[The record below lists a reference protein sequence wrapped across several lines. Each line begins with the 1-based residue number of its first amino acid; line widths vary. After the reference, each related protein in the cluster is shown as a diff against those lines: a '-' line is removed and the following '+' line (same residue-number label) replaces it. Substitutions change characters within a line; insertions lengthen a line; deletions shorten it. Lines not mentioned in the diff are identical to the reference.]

1 MGQEAQFHLKGRC
14 CGARGRG
21 SCAIAALPSARRSDY
36 IPPMRLLLAI
46 LLLLAPPAAR
56 AETVPGDHALIDLTF
71 APVVKQVAPAVVNV
85 YSSQRV
91 AGSPFDDPVLRELFG
106 DRFGQGFPDQG
117 RSATSL
123 GSGVIVSPDGLIVT
137 NDHVIKQAESVTV
150 ILPDGREFPA
160 AVALTDE
167 RTDLAVLR
175 IDSKGERLPF
185 VEFRDS
191 DDLEVGDL
199 VLAVG
204 NPFGV
209 GQTVTLG
216 IVSALARTQVGVS
229 DYSFFIQTDAAINP
243 GNSGGALVTA
253 DGRLVGINT
262 AIYSRSGG
270 SIGIGFAI
278 PANMVQTVINAAV
291 SGTEVL
297 RPWAGLRG
305 QAVTAELAPGL
316 GLDRPGGVVVQSLY
330 PGGPAARAGLQAGDV
345 ILAVAGQ
352 PVLDD
357 KAFNFRLAT
366 IGVGRTAEL
375 EVRRR
380 AETLQLSLALEPA
393 PREPAADPRLLEG
406 RQPLGGAEVAN
417 LSPALAEQ
425 LGVGGL
431 WQGVIVL
438 AVERGSPARRIGF
451 RPGDLVRQVNGSR
464 IESTEQLAALMAESV
479 PSWAFV
485 IERGGE
491 VYEFEINR

>member
-1 MGQEAQFHLKGRC
+1 MR
-14 CGARGRG
+14 
-21 SCAIAALPSARRSDY
+21 
-36 IPPMRLLLAI
+36 RLLL
-46 LLLLAPPAAR
+46 LLLLLGLPLSAR
-56 AETVPGDHALIDLTF
+56 ADQVPQDSAALTLTF

-106 DRFGQGFPDQG
+106 DRFGQGFPDQE
-117 RSATSL
+117 RTATSL
-123 GSGVIVSPDGLIVT
+123 GSGVIVSPDGLVVT

-160 AVALTDE
+160 AVVLTDE

-175 IDSKGERLPF
+175 IDAKGERLPF

-191 DDLEVGDL
+191 DLLEVGDL

-278 PANMVQTVINAAV
+278 PSNMVQTVINAAV
-291 SGTEVL
+291 SGVEVL
-297 RPWAGLRG
+297 RPWAGIRG
-305 QAVTAELAPGL
+305 LAVTAELAPSL
-316 GLDRPGGVVVQSLY
+316 GLAKPGGVVVQSLY

-345 ILAVAGQ
+345 ILTVGGQ
-352 PVLDD
+352 PVLDH

-366 IGVGRTAEL
+366 LGVGKTAEL

-380 AETLQLSLALEPA
+380 ADTLHLALALEPA
-393 PREPAADPRLLEG
+393 PDQPAADPRLLEG
-406 RQPLGGAEVAN
+406 RQPLGGAKVAN

-438 AVERGSPARRIGF
+438 GIERGSPARRVGF
-451 RPGDLVRQVNGSR
+451 KPGDILREVNGSK
-464 IESTEQLAALMAESV
+464 IESTEQLAALMALSV
-479 PSWAFV
+479 ASWAFAV
-485 IERGGE
+485 ERGGQ
-491 VYEFEINR
+491 VFEFEIQR